1 MLVEL
6 NNEQCLPDLLFL
18 KESGGHCS
26 LRRSLMFTIK
36 HTDIHHQDP
45 EEVFIAFLMHE
56 YGLTESGGHFSL
68 RRVTDVYN
76 QDADIHHRDKE
87 FQPKGQIKQPI

>member
-1 MLVEL
+1 M
-6 NNEQCLPDLLFL
+6 LFL
-18 KESGGHCS
+18 TESGGHCS
-26 LRRSLMFTIK
+26 LRRVTDVYNQ
-36 HTDIHHQDP
+36 HPDIHHQDP
-45 EEVFIAFLMHE
+45 EELFVAFLMYE

-87 FQPKGQIKQPI
+87 FQPKGQIKQPIWAANLCKIIDTNF